1 MTGNIETMRMLLAA
15 ARGDTPVDLLIRGG
29 NLVNVFSCEIEPVDV
44 AVHGSVV
51 VGFGDYPARRVID
64 ASGKYV
70 SPALWDGH
78 FHLESSM
85 VTPAEYARAV
95 LPHGSGTVVMDP
107 HEIANVLGL
116 EGIKLLLD
124 ASEGLPVDFLF
135 MLPSCVPAS
144 HLETSGAELT
154 AADLAS
160 LKNHPRV
167 LGLAEVMNFPG
178 VIQGDEAMLEKL
190 AQFADRIMDG
200 HATLLA
206 GKGLN
211 AYLTSGIGSDH
222 ECTRIDEAREKLAK
236 GMRIMIR
243 QGSQAQN
250 LADLLPLATPENSR
264 RIMFVTDDTD
274 IVELVSEGHMN
285 RIVRK
290 AVEQGLNPVT
300 AIQMAGLN
308 TAEYFGL
315 RGRGAVAPGYR
326 ADITIFEDL
335 ESFAVNTVIHKG
347 RIAFMK
353 GEITTDISRTTLAVT
368 KSSMNVSSFSP
379 RSFEIQAKGSV
390 AWVIGVIPG
399 QITTVPEEMHISS
412 KDGLV
417 VLNLD
422 RDIIK
427 IAVLERHRG
436 TGNIGC
442 ALVRG
447 FNVKS
452 GALGSSVAHDSHN
465 LIVAGSNDFDMYVA
479 AKAVVEMGG
488 GQVVVRDGQI
498 LSRLALPIAG
508 LISNLPAE
516 QLAQERRELLD
527 AAHVLGCAIPD
538 PFMALSFLALPV
550 IPSLKITDRGLVDV
564 DKFEFVPLFVD
575 S

>member
-1 MTGNIETMRMLLAA
+1 MTGNVEKMHMLLAA
-15 ARGDTPVDLLIRGG
+15 ARGDTPVDLLIKGG
-29 NLVNVFSCEIEPVDV
+29 NLINVFSCEIEPVDV
-44 AVHGSVV
+44 AVHGSAV

-70 SPALWDGH
+70 APALWDGH

-107 HEIANVLGL
+107 HEIANVMGL

-178 VIQGDEAMLEKL
+178 VIQGDEGMLEKL
-190 AQFADRIMDG
+190 AQFADRIIDG
-200 HATLLA
+200 HATLLS

-243 QGSQAQN
+243 QGSQAEN
-250 LADLLPLATPENSR
+250 LADLLPLVTSENSR

-274 IVELVSEGHMN
+274 ITDLVTKGHMN
-285 RIVRK
+285 RIIRK

-300 AIQMAGLN
+300 AVQMASLN

-326 ADITIFEDL
+326 ADIAIFEDL
-335 ESFAVNTVIHKG
+335 TSFAVNAVIKRG
-347 RIAFMK
+347 KIAFMEGK
-353 GEITTDISRTTLAVT
+353 ITTDISRTIPKIT
-368 KSSMNVSSFSP
+368 KSSMNVPSLSP
-379 RSFEIQAKGSV
+379 QSFEIQARGSV
-390 AWVIGVIPG
+390 ARVIGIIPG
-399 QITTVPEEMHISS
+399 QILTSLEEMKIRS

-417 VLNLD
+417 VSD
-422 RDIIK
+422 PIRDIIK
-427 IAVLERHRG
+427 IAVLERHKG
-436 TGNIGC
+436 TGNIGL
-442 ALVRG
+442 ALVSG
-447 FNVKS
+447 FNIKS

-465 LIVAGSNDFDMYVA
+465 LIVAGSNDFDMYVT
-479 AKAVVEMGG
+479 AKAVIEMGG
-488 GQVVVRDGQI
+488 GQVVVQDGQI
-498 LSRLALPIAG
+498 LSKPALPIAG
-508 LISNLPAE
+508 LISKPSRRTPCRRAE
-516 QLAQERRELLD
+516 KVVERRAFAGMHHSGSVHGSL
-527 AAHVLGCAIPD
+527 V
-538 PFMALSFLALPV
+538 FR
-550 IPSLKITDRGLVDV
+550 PSSHTFAQNNRPWVG
-564 DKFEFVPLFVD
+564 
-575 S
+575 